1 MKLKS
6 MEFKEKTYKIELN
19 KFQIDTLEYVIDYV
33 IKVNKD
39 LSKKEIMLLLSTQ
52 SEIAHSQEKEN

>member
-19 KFQIDTLEYVIDYV
+19 KFQIDVLEDVIDYA
-33 IKVNKD
+33 IKHNKE
-39 LSKKEIMLLLSTQ
+39 LTNKERMLLLSTQ
-52 SEIAHSQEKEN
+52 SEIAHSQE

>member
-52 SEIAHSQEKEN
+52 SEISHSQE